1 MLLSDVSIKRPV
13 FATMLMLALVTLGF
27 VSYRRLSIDEWP
39 NVQFPFIVVQTTYPG
54 ASPET
59 VERDVTRKIE
69 EAVNP
74 LQGVRNLTSSSLEGL
89 STIFIEFEL
98 NVKDIQAQQDVRS
111 KIEEIREELPTD
123 IENPK
128 VLRFNIADTP
138 IVSLCLTSSTRSL
151 RELTTLADETLRKA
165 FEGVDGV
172 GQVIVVGGEKRTI
185 AVELDPARLSARAIT
200 VDQVMGVLGSENMEI
215 PAGRLELGP
224 REQLVRVAGRLLQP
238 ADFDKLVVDTRDGVP
253 IRLGDVAT
261 TIDDA
266 EEARSAAMYNG
277 SPAIAIDLRK
287 ITGGNTVQIAERAKA
302 TADELRKILPEGVEL
317 TIVRDNSQWI
327 RDSVEDVKT
336 TLILGALLTVLVVF
350 TFLNSWRS
358 TVITGLTLPVSVIAS
373 FLAIHT
379 FGYTLNTMTL
389 MALSL
394 AIGILIDD
402 AIVVRENIV
411 RHVHMGEDHYQA
423 AKRGTSE
430 IGFAVVA
437 TTMSTLCVFVPV
449 AFMGGIVG
457 KFFREFGV
465 TVAAAVS
472 VSLFVSFTLDPM
484 LSSVWYDPV
493 AEENAVRHGIG
504 KALERFNR
512 SFIGLGKWYRGVI
525 GWALSHRVLVI
536 GIAVAAFI
544 GAMVL
549 FPLVGGTFMPDADTG
564 QLTVSV
570 ASPVGSTLN
579 YTRDRLR
586 EVSSLIRRHDQE
598 VAYTYETI
606 AGGFTA
612 QVNEAEIFVKLAER
626 RKFAFGFEK
635 GPDGKKHFVSG
646 YRGTRTLRQS
656 ELMRLFRRELETLP
670 GTTIAV
676 LEAGGFGGSERPIQ
690 VYVQGD
696 QMEEL
701 RRISG
706 EVLKVVRATP
716 GAIEARSGLEE
727 ERPEVRLDLQ
737 RDVANE
743 MGIGIGTLARTLR
756 PALASQ
762 KASTWQDPSGENHDV
777 TVRLP
782 KSARRSI
789 DQLAALPLASA
800 GRDPRTGAPM
810 IVTLG
815 QVADISESS
824 SPQKIERRDM
834 KRVVSVEA
842 NFEGRALT
850 EVSKDIQ
857 TGVDAKI
864 QIPSGYRVRMGGE
877 TEMFTETVGYIVES
891 LLLAVIFIYLVLASQ
906 FGSFLQPLAIMFS
919 MPLSLVGVMIA
930 LLSSHTTFNL
940 MSMIGVILLMGLV
953 TKNAILL
960 IDFANKGRESG
971 KTRRDALIDAG
982 EIRLRPIAMTTL
994 AMIFGMMPLALA
1006 LGAGAEFRAPMA
1018 RAVIGG
1024 LVTGSLL
1031 TLVVVPVVYTLFDD
1045 LGGKV
1050 SGLLTGG
1057 RSRNAHATGEKTG
1070 T

>member
-13 FATMLMLALVTLGF
+13 FATMVMLALITLGMF
-27 VSYRRLSIDEWP
+27 SYRRLSIDEWP
-39 NVQFPFIVVQTTYPG
+39 DVEFPFIVVQTVYAG

-59 VERDVTRKIE
+59 VERDVTRKVE

-74 LQGVRNLTSSSLEGL
+74 LPGVRNLTSSSLEGL

-111 KIEEIREELPTD
+111 KIEEIREELPDD

-138 IVSLCLTSSTRSL
+138 IVSLCLTSDTRSQ

-165 FEGVDGV
+165 FEGVEGV
-172 GQVIVVGGEKRTI
+172 GQVIIVGGETRTI

-200 VDQVMGVLGSENMEI
+200 VDQVLGVLMSENMEI

-224 REQLVRVAGRLLQP
+224 REQLVRVAGRLQQP
-238 ADFDKLVVDTRDGVP
+238 ADFDKLVVDIRDGVP

-261 TIDDA
+261 TRDDA
-266 EEARSAAMYNG
+266 EEARSAAMYKG
-277 SPAIAIDLRK
+277 SPAIAIDIRK
-287 ITGGNTVQIAERAKA
+287 ITDGNTVEIAERVQAKA
-302 TADELRKILPEGVEL
+302 EELRNVLPEGVRL
-317 TIVRDNSQWI
+317 TTVRDNSQWI
-327 RDSVEDVKT
+327 RESVDDVKT
-336 TLILGALLTVLVVF
+336 TLLLGAVLTVLVVF

-411 RHVHMGEDHYQA
+411 RHVGLGEDHYQA
-423 AKRGTSE
+423 AKKGTSE
-430 IGFAVVA
+430 IGFAVLA
-437 TTMSTLCVFVPV
+437 TTLSTLCVFVPV

-493 AEENAVRHGIG
+493 AEGHAARHGIG
-504 KALERFNR
+504 KFLERFNQG
-512 SFIGLGKWYRGVI
+512 FVGLGKSYRRAI
-525 GWALSHRVLVI
+525 GWSLSHRLRVLGLAVI
-536 GIAVAAFI
+536 AFI
-544 GAMVL
+544 GAMAL
-549 FPLVGGTFMPDADTG
+549 FPLVGGSFMPDADSG
-564 QLTVSV
+564 QLAV
-570 ASPVGSTLN
+570 AVAAPVGSTLD

-586 EVSSLIRRHDQE
+586 EISSLIRRHDRE

-606 AGGFTA
+606 AGGYTA
-612 QVNEAEIFVKLAER
+612 QVNEAEIYIKLAEK
-626 RKFAFGFEK
+626 RKFVFGFPK
-635 GPDGKKHFVSG
+635 GEDGKRRFVAG
-646 YRGTRTLRQS
+646 WRGTRTLRQQ
-656 ELMRLFRRELETLP
+656 EMMRLLRRELETLP
-670 GTTIAV
+670 GVTIAV
-676 LEAGGFGGSERPIQ
+676 LDAGGFGGSERPIQ
-690 VYVQGD
+690 IYVQGE
-696 QMEEL
+696 QIEEL
-701 RRISG
+701 RRISNG
-706 EVLKVVRATP
+706 VLSVVRSTP
-716 GAIEARSGLEE
+716 GAIEAKSGLEE
-727 ERPEVRLDLQ
+727 ERPEVRVDLR
-737 RDVANE
+737 RDAANE
-743 MGIGIGTLARTLR
+743 LGIGIGTLARTLR

-762 KASTWQDPSGENHDV
+762 KASTWQDPAGENHDV
-777 TVRLP
+777 IVRLP

-789 DQLAALPLASA
+789 DQLASLPLAAA

-824 SPQKIERRDM
+824 SPQKIDRRDM
-834 KRVVSVEA
+834 RRVVMVEA
-842 NFEGRALT
+842 NYEGRALT
-850 EVSKDIQ
+850 EVSNDIER
-857 TGVDAKI
+857 GVEA
-864 QIPSGYRVRMGGE
+864 QVQVPSGYRVRLGGE
-877 TEMFTETVGYIVES
+877 TEMFSETVGYIVES

-906 FGSFLQPLAIMFS
+906 FGSFLQPFAIMFS
-919 MPLSLVGVMIA
+919 MPLSLVGVMVA
-930 LLSSHTTFNL
+930 LLATNTTFNL

-960 IDFANKGRESG
+960 IDFANKGRDRG
-971 KTRRDALIDAG
+971 KGRSEALIDAG
-982 EIRLRPIAMTTL
+982 EIRLRPIVMTTL
-994 AMIFGMMPLALA
+994 AMIFGMLPLALA

-1018 RAVIGG
+1018 RTVIGG

-1031 TLVVVPVVYTLFDD
+1031 TLIVVPVAYTLYDD
-1045 LGGKV
+1045 LGHKV
-1050 SGLLTGG
+1050 SRFLTRGQPA
-1057 RSRNAHATGEKTG
+1057 RTHRMEEKAKA
-1070 T
+1070 